1 MNKAGRDTGKIGP
14 NKERTPS
21 ALRRE
26 VRVTMS
32 LLADYNLPFAIAFG
46 LMVLALVLQLIGV
59 GDFDFG
65 GDVELEIDLDAADF
79 DADAVEAPSAG
90 LGGALLTL
98 LGLGRVPLMVWLMV
112 FLLLFTVI
120 GMGIQMFAADL
131 TGSPLYPWLA
141 ALFSGGASLPATA
154 LITRPLGHLLPQDET
169 SAVGLGSLVGR
180 RGTITTGKA
189 ERGSPARTKVRDRYG
204 HAHYVMLEPHE
215 DASTIHEG
223 DEVLLVRREGQVF
236 FGMPLAERKLAPM
249 S

>member
-1 MNKAGRDTGKIGP
+1 
-14 NKERTPS
+14 
-21 ALRRE
+21 
-26 VRVTMS
+26 MS
-32 LLADYNLPFAIAFG
+32 LLAEYNLPFAISFG
-46 LMVLALVLQLIGV
+46 LMVLALVLQLIGL
-59 GDFDFG
+59 GDFDFA
-65 GDVELEIDLDAADF
+65 GDVDVDLDVDAVDF
-79 DADAVEAPSAG
+79 DANTVEAPSAG
-90 LGGALLTL
+90 FGGALLTL

-120 GMGIQMFAADL
+120 GMGIQLFATDL
-131 TGSPLYPWLA
+131 VGAPLYAGLA
-141 ALFSGGASLPATA
+141 ALFAGAASLPATSV
-154 LITRPLGHLLPQDET
+154 LVRPLGRLLPQDET

-189 ERGSPARTKVRDRYG
+189 ARGSPARTKVRDRHG

-236 FGMPLAERKLAPM
+236 YGMALAERKLSPM

>member
-1 MNKAGRDTGKIGP
+1 
-14 NKERTPS
+14 
-21 ALRRE
+21 
-26 VRVTMS
+26 MS
-32 LLADYNLPFAIAFG
+32 LLADYNLPFAISLG
-46 LMVLALVLQLIGV
+46 LMALALVLQLIGL
-59 GDFDFG
+59 GDFDFA
-65 GDVELEIDLDAADF
+65 GDADIDFDAADF

-112 FLLLFTVI
+112 FLLLFTVV
-120 GMGIQMFAADL
+120 GMGIQVFAAEL
-131 TGSPLYPWLA
+131 TGNPLYPWLA
-141 ALFSGGASLPATA
+141 ALFSGGASLPLTAT
-154 LITRPLGHLLPQDET
+154 LVRPLGNLLPQDET
-169 SAVGLGSLVGR
+169 SAVGLASLVGR

-223 DEVLLVRREGQVF
+223 DEVLLVRREGNTF
-236 FGMPLAERKLAPM
+236 FGVPLAERKLAPV

>member
-1 MNKAGRDTGKIGP
+1 M
-14 NKERTPS
+14 ERTPS
-21 ALRRE
+21 AARR
-26 VRVTMS
+26 VVSDTMS

-46 LMVLALVLQLIGV
+46 LMVCALVLQLIGL

-65 GDVELEIDLDAADF
+65 GDIELDVDAPDF
-79 DADAVEAPSAG
+79 DANAAEVPDAG
-90 LGGALLTL
+90 FGGALLTL

-112 FLLLFTVI
+112 FLLLFTVV
-120 GMGIQMFAADL
+120 GMGIQVFAEEL
-131 TGSPLYPWLA
+131 TGNPLYPWLA
-141 ALFSGGASLPATA
+141 ALFSGGASLPITAT
-154 LITRPLGHLLPQDET
+154 LVRPLGNILPQDET

-189 ERGSPARTKVRDRYG
+189 ERGSPARTKVRDRHG

-223 DEVLLVRREGQVF
+223 DEVLLVRREGGVF
-236 FGMPLAERKLAPM
+236 FGVPLAERKLGPV